1 MAGGGADADVTGGV
15 VLAVS
20 GSGESQQV
28 RCLSMSGQ
36 ESEVMEGMLSVFL
49 LESGPA
55 IDFRVVDMHLCWT
68 CRAF

>member
-1 MAGGGADADVTGGV
+1 MAGGGAGADVTGGV

-20 GSGESQQV
+20 GSGENQQV

-49 LESGPA
+49 LESGLA